1 VVRNAFRV
9 ASGRR
14 GFTLIEVLL
23 ALGLTILVLA
33 AVTSSMMTY
42 GRLTTL
48 GKAESE
54 RTRLA
59 QAVLRKMER
68 DIRSVCFRP
77 PRLDRGATAGEA
89 AAGQQAATQTPTQG
103 GSGTAT
109 QQMPTNTGGTATAAD
124 PASAASGSPIGMF
137 GDSTTL
143 VLHVSRPSRDL
154 NYVPLTTTLS
164 PGGRTSDLL
173 SVTWFLA
180 VANAGGVQGAAGNL
194 ASGGSILASRE
205 SGAQGLGRIEA
216 DRLAMELA
224 DAAGDTAGMAD
235 AAEIVAPEV
244 NQLEFRYFDG
254 VAWQTEWDSSVYGGL
269 PRAVEILVGFRDAD
283 EKKSASTEMLSR
295 LGVEESSQVYRL
307 VVALPLA
314 APEMSY

>member
-1 VVRNAFRV
+1 MPGSVLR
-9 ASGRR
+9 G

-23 ALGLTILVLA
+23 ALGLSILVLA
-33 AVTSSMMTY
+33 AVTSAMLTY

-77 PRLDRGATAGEA
+77 PRLDRGATADQA
-89 AAGQQAATQTPTQG
+89 AAGQQSTPQTPSQPGAGSTTQMPATT
-103 GSGTAT
+103 GTAAA
-109 QQMPTNTGGTATAAD
+109 PAD
-124 PASAASGSPIGMF
+124 PASASSGSTIGLF

-143 VLHVSRPSRDL
+143 VLHVSRPTRDL
-154 NYVPLTTTLS
+154 NYVPLTTGLT

-194 ASGGSILASRE
+194 ASGGSILASRD

-216 DRLAMELA
+216 DRLAMQLA
-224 DAAGDTAGMAD
+224 DAAGDTSGMAE

-254 VAWQTEWDSSVYGGL
+254 IAWLTEWDSSVYGGL
-269 PRAVEILVGFRDAD
+269 PRAVEILVGFRDAE
-283 EKKSASTEMLSR
+283 EKKTASTEMLSR
-295 LGVEESSQVYRL
+295 LGVEESTQVYRL

-314 APEMSY
+314 APEMAY